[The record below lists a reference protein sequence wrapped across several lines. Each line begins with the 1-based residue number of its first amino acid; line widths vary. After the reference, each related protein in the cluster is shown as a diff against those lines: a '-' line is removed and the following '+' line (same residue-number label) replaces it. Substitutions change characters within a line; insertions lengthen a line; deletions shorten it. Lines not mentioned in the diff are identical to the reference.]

1 MATVLKDAIKREQ
14 SQARLDTAECE
25 HFAPKAKSKSFQRNL
40 LLSIGGVFLLFAICF
55 SVYQYQR
62 EKDYKIDILHS
73 RLQMYNYEMVQ
84 TLGEDSLTDNRLFH
98 DYVERHQMEG
108 LRVSVIDLNGRVILD
123 SYDTNVDS
131 LGNHLQRK
139 EIRQALQEGNGF
151 DIKRMSQSTHE
162 TYFYSATR
170 FGNVIVRAAVPYSVE
185 LTRSLQADDTYIYFA
200 IVLTLLLGVALYHI
214 THRISRH
221 IGYLREFAV
230 KAERGEELDH
240 ELERRVPDDELG
252 DISHT
257 IIMLYWKLRHSEED
271 KVRIKRQLTQNAAH
285 ELKTPAASIHGY
297 LESILDNPDMPEDK
311 RKHFLERCF
320 AQSERMN
327 KLLLD
332 MSALTKLDEMDD
344 SHSRNRQEY
353 HRVNVTQIIQN
364 VLDDTALQL
373 HDKGITPLL
382 QMPRRMVNDQWSMVN
397 VEVLGDA
404 SLIYSI
410 FRNLIDN
417 AIAYAAGA
425 TQLEITCHETESEG
439 RHFYEFAVSDNGPG
453 IEPQHLE
460 HIFERFYR
468 IDKGRSRKL
477 GGTGLGL
484 AIVKNAVAVHGGTTT
499 ACPTPGGG
507 LTVRFTLA
515 RF

>member
-1 MATVLKDAIKREQ
+1 MATVL
-14 SQARLDTAECE
+14 
-25 HFAPKAKSKSFQRNL
+25 KSKSFQRNL

-62 EKDYKIDILHS
+62 EKEYKIDILHS

-84 TLGEDSLTDNRLFH
+84 TLGEDSLTSSRLFH
-98 DYVERHQMEG
+98 DYVDRHNMEG
-108 LRVSVIDLNGRVILD
+108 LRVSIIDKQGHVILD
-123 SYDTNVDS
+123 SYEGNVDS

-139 EIRQALQEGNGF
+139 EIQQALHDGNGY
-151 DIKRMSQSTHE
+151 DIKRISQSTHE
-162 TYFYSATR
+162 TYFYSATKLSD
-170 FGNVIVRAAVPYSVE
+170 VIVRTAVPYSAE
-185 LTRSLQADDTYIYFA
+185 LTRSLQADNTYIYFA
-200 IVLTLLLGVALYHI
+200 IALTILLGIVLYLS
-214 THRISRH
+214 TRRISRH

-230 KAERGEELDH
+230 KAEEGEELDH
-240 ELERRVPDDELG
+240 ELERRLPDDELG

-297 LESILDNPDMPEDK
+297 LESILDNPEMSEEK
-311 RKHFLERCF
+311 KKHFLERCY

-332 MSALTKLDEMDD
+332 MSALTRLDEMDD
-344 SHSRNRQEY
+344 NKSGIRHDYRQ
-353 HRVNVTQIIQN
+353 VNVVQVIKS
-364 VLDDTALQL
+364 VLDDTALEL
-373 HDKGITPLL
+373 LDKGITPSLE
-382 QMPRRMVNDQWSMVN
+382 MPHH
-397 VEVLGDA
+397 VEVLGDQ

-417 AIAYAAGA
+417 VIAYANGA
-425 TQLEITCHETESEG
+425 SRLNIVCTDVETEG
-439 RHFYEFAVSDNGPG
+439 RHFYEFTVSDNGPG
-453 IEPQHLE
+453 VEPQHLN
-460 HIFERFYR
+460 HLFERFYR
-468 IDKGRSRKL
+468 VDKGRSRKL

-499 ACPTPGGG
+499 AQLTPGGG
-507 LTVRFTLA
+507 LTIKFCLA

>member
-1 MATVLKDAIKREQ
+1 MATALKDAIKQKQ
-14 SQARLDTAECE
+14 SQRHLSSAGRE
-25 HFAPKAKSKSFQRNL
+25 HFVLKAKNKSFQRNL

-62 EKDYKIDILHS
+62 EKEYKIDILHS

-84 TLGEDSLTDNRLFH
+84 TLGEDSLISSQLFR
-98 DYVERHQMEG
+98 DYVARHQMEG
-108 LRVSVIDLNGRVILD
+108 LRVSVIDREGRVVLD

-131 LGNHLQRK
+131 LGNHLLRT
-139 EIRQALQEGNGF
+139 EIQQALHEGNGY
-151 DIKRMSQSTHE
+151 DIKRVSQSTHE

-170 FGNVIVRAAVPYSVE
+170 FGNVIVRAAVPYSAE
-185 LTRSLQADDTYIYFA
+185 LTRSLQADNTYIYFA
-200 IVLTLLLGVALYHI
+200 GVLTLLLGIVLYYI

-221 IGYLREFAV
+221 IGYLREFAM
-230 KAERGEELDH
+230 KAEEGEELDH
-240 ELERRVPDDELG
+240 ELERRLPDDELG

-297 LESILDNPDMPEDK
+297 LESVLDHPDMPEDK
-311 RKHFLERCF
+311 KKHFLERCY
-320 AQSERMN
+320 AQSERMS

-344 SHSRNRQEY
+344 NKSKSRREY
-353 HRVNVTQIIQN
+353 RPVNVLQ
-364 VLDDTALQL
+364 VLQSVIDDTSLQL
-373 HDKGITPLL
+373 QDKGITPSL
-382 QMPRRMVNDQWSMVN
+382 QVPQH
-397 VEVLGDA
+397 VEVLGDQ

-410 FRNLIDN
+410 FRNLFDN
-417 AIAYAAGA
+417 AIAYATGA
-425 TQLEITCHETESEG
+425 SRLAIVCNEIDTEG
-439 RHFYEFAVSDNGPG
+439 RHFYEFLVSDNGPG
-453 IEPQHLE
+453 VEPQHLD
-460 HIFERFYR
+460 HLFERFYR
-468 IDKGRSRKL
+468 VDKGRSRKL

-484 AIVKNAVAVHGGTTT
+484 AIVKNAVAAHGGTAT
-499 ACPTPGGG
+499 ALSTPGGG
-507 LTVRFTLA
+507 LTIRFTLA

>member
-1 MATVLKDAIKREQ
+1 MATALKDAIKQKQ
-14 SQARLDTAECE
+14 SQRHLSSAGRE
-25 HFAPKAKSKSFQRNL
+25 HFVLKAKNKSFQRNL

-62 EKDYKIDILHS
+62 EKEYKIDILHS

-84 TLGEDSLTDNRLFH
+84 TLGEDSLISSQLFR
-98 DYVERHQMEG
+98 DYVARHQMEG
-108 LRVSVIDLNGRVILD
+108 LRVSVIDREGRVVLD

-131 LGNHLQRK
+131 LGNHLQRT
-139 EIRQALQEGNGF
+139 EIQQALHEGNGY
-151 DIKRMSQSTHE
+151 DIKRVSQSTHE

-170 FGNVIVRAAVPYSVE
+170 FGNVIVRAAVPYSAE
-185 LTRSLQADDTYIYFA
+185 LTRSLQADNTYIYFA
-200 IVLTLLLGVALYHI
+200 GVLTLLLGIVLYYI

-221 IGYLREFAV
+221 IGYLREFAM
-230 KAERGEELDH
+230 KAEEGEELDH
-240 ELERRVPDDELG
+240 ELERRLPDDELG

-297 LESILDNPDMPEDK
+297 LESVLDHPDMPEDK
-311 RKHFLERCF
+311 KKHFLERCY
-320 AQSERMN
+320 AQSERMS

-344 SHSRNRQEY
+344 NKSKSRREY
-353 HRVNVTQIIQN
+353 RPVNVLQ
-364 VLDDTALQL
+364 VLQSVIDDTSLQL
-373 HDKGITPLL
+373 QEKGITPSL
-382 QMPRRMVNDQWSMVN
+382 QVPQH
-397 VEVLGDA
+397 VEVLGDQ

-410 FRNLIDN
+410 FRNLFDN
-417 AIAYAAGA
+417 AIAYATGA
-425 TQLEITCHETESEG
+425 SRLAIVCNEIDTEG
-439 RHFYEFAVSDNGPG
+439 RHFYEFLVSDNGPG
-453 IEPQHLE
+453 VEPQHLD
-460 HIFERFYR
+460 HLFERFYR
-468 IDKGRSRKL
+468 VDKGRSRKL

-484 AIVKNAVAVHGGTTT
+484 AIVKNAVAAHGGTAT
-499 ACPTPGGG
+499 ALSTPGGG
-507 LTVRFTLA
+507 LTIRFTLA

>member
-1 MATVLKDAIKREQ
+1 MATTLKDVTKREPF
-14 SQARLDTAECE
+14 TPE
-25 HFAPKAKSKSFQRNL
+25 PKSKSFQRNL

-55 SVYQYQR
+55 SIYQYKR
-62 EKDYKIDILHS
+62 EKEYKIDILHS

-84 TLGEDSLTDNRLFH
+84 TVGMDSIVCSHTFRN
-98 DYVERHQMEG
+98 YVLHHQMEG
-108 LRVSVIDLNGRVILD
+108 LRVSVIDKEGRVILD
-123 SYDTNVDS
+123 SYDTNVKD
-131 LGNHLQRK
+131 LGNHLQRR
-139 EIRQALQEGNGF
+139 EIQQALREGSGY

-170 FGNVIVRAAVPYSVE
+170 FGDVIVRAAVPYSAE
-185 LTRSLQADDTYIYFA
+185 LTRSLQADNTYIYYSG
-200 IVLTLLLGVALYHI
+200 VLTLLLGIVLYYI

-230 KAERGEELDH
+230 KAEEGEKLDH
-240 ELERRVPDDELG
+240 ELERRLPDDELG

-257 IIMLYWKLRHSEED
+257 IIMLYWKLRHSEEE

-297 LESILDNPDMPEDK
+297 LESIIDNPDMPEDK
-311 RKHFLERCF
+311 KKHFLERCF

-332 MSALTKLDEMDD
+332 MSALTKLDEIDD
-344 SHSRNRQEY
+344 NRSEAREAY
-353 HRVNVTQIIQN
+353 RPVDVLQIIQSA
-364 VLDDTALQL
+364 LDDTALQL
-373 HDKGITPLL
+373 QEKGIAPSL
-382 QMPRRMVNDQWSMVN
+382 QLPQH
-397 VEVLGDA
+397 VEVLGDQ

-417 AIAYAAGA
+417 AIAYATGA
-425 TQLEITCHETESEG
+425 SLLSITCAEVEKEG
-439 RHFYEFAVSDNGPG
+439 RHFYEFIVSDNGQG
-453 IEPQHLE
+453 VEAQHLT
-460 HIFERFYR
+460 HLFERFYR
-468 IDKGRSRKL
+468 VDKGRSRKL

-484 AIVKNAVAVHGGTTT
+484 AIVKNAVVAHGGQAT
-499 ACPTPGGG
+499 ALSTPGGG
-507 LTVRFTLA
+507 LTIRFTLA

>member
-1 MATVLKDAIKREQ
+1 MATALKDAIKRKQ
-14 SQARLDTAECE
+14 SQRHLSSAGRE
-25 HFAPKAKSKSFQRNL
+25 HFVLKAKNKSFQRNL

-62 EKDYKIDILHS
+62 EKEYKIDILHS

-84 TLGEDSLTDNRLFH
+84 TLGEDSLISSQLFR
-98 DYVERHQMEG
+98 DYVARHQMEG
-108 LRVSVIDLNGRVILD
+108 LRVSVIDREGRVVLD

-131 LGNHLQRK
+131 LGNHLQRT
-139 EIRQALQEGNGF
+139 EIQQALHEGNGY
-151 DIKRMSQSTHE
+151 DIKRVSQSTHE

-170 FGNVIVRAAVPYSVE
+170 FGNVIVRAAVPYSAE
-185 LTRSLQADDTYIYFA
+185 LTRSLQADNTYIYFA
-200 IVLTLLLGVALYHI
+200 GVLTLLLGIVLYYI

-221 IGYLREFAV
+221 IGYLREFAM
-230 KAERGEELDH
+230 KAEEGEELDH
-240 ELERRVPDDELG
+240 ELERRLPDDELG

-297 LESILDNPDMPEDK
+297 LESVLDHPDMPEDK
-311 RKHFLERCF
+311 KKHFLERCY
-320 AQSERMN
+320 AQSERMS

-344 SHSRNRQEY
+344 NKSKSRREY
-353 HRVNVTQIIQN
+353 RPVNVLQ
-364 VLDDTALQL
+364 VLQSVIDDTSLQL
-373 HDKGITPLL
+373 QDKGITPSL
-382 QMPRRMVNDQWSMVN
+382 QLPQH
-397 VEVLGDA
+397 VEVLGDQ

-410 FRNLIDN
+410 FRNLFDN
-417 AIAYAAGA
+417 AIAYATGA
-425 TQLEITCHETESEG
+425 SRLAIVCNEIDTEG
-439 RHFYEFAVSDNGPG
+439 RHFYEFLVSDNGPG
-453 IEPQHLE
+453 VEPQHLD
-460 HIFERFYR
+460 HLFERFYR
-468 IDKGRSRKL
+468 VDKGRSRKL

-484 AIVKNAVAVHGGTTT
+484 AIVKNAVAAHGGTAT
-499 ACPTPGGG
+499 ALSTPGGG
-507 LTVRFTLA
+507 LTIRFTLA

>member
-1 MATVLKDAIKREQ
+1 MATAL
-14 SQARLDTAECE
+14 
-25 HFAPKAKSKSFQRNL
+25 KSKSFQRNL

-55 SVYQYQR
+55 SVYQYKR
-62 EKDYKIDILHS
+62 EKEYKIDILHS

-84 TLGEDSLTDNRLFH
+84 TVGKDSMSCSRRFR
-98 DYVERHQMEG
+98 DYVVHHQMEG
-108 LRVSVIDLNGRVILD
+108 LRVSVIDKEGRVIFD
-123 SYDTNVDS
+123 SYDTDVEA
-131 LGNHLQRK
+131 LGNHLQRT
-139 EIRQALQEGNGF
+139 EIQQALREGSGY

-170 FGNVIVRAAVPYSVE
+170 FDDVIVRAAVPYSAE
-185 LTRSLQADDTYIYFA
+185 LTRSLQADNTYIYYSG
-200 IVLTLLLGVALYHI
+200 VLTLLLGIVLYYI

-230 KAERGEELDH
+230 KAEEGEKLDH
-240 ELERRVPDDELG
+240 ELERRLPDDELG

-257 IIMLYWKLRHSEED
+257 IIMLYWKLRHSEEE

-297 LESILDNPDMPEDK
+297 LESIIDNPDMPEDK
-311 RKHFLERCF
+311 KKHFLERCF

-332 MSALTKLDEMDD
+332 MSALTKLDEIDN
-344 SHSRNRQEY
+344 NRSEAREAY
-353 HRVNVTQIIQN
+353 RPVDVLQIIQSA
-364 VLDDTALQL
+364 LDDTALQL
-373 HDKGITPLL
+373 QEKGIAPSL
-382 QMPRRMVNDQWSMVN
+382 QLPQH
-397 VEVLGDA
+397 VEVLGDQ

-417 AIAYAAGA
+417 AIAYATGA
-425 TQLEITCHETESEG
+425 SLLSITCAEVEKEG
-439 RHFYEFAVSDNGPG
+439 RHFYEFIVSDNGQG
-453 IEPQHLE
+453 VEAQHLT
-460 HIFERFYR
+460 HLFERFYR
-468 IDKGRSRKL
+468 VDKGRSRKL

-484 AIVKNAVAVHGGTTT
+484 AIVKNAVAAHGGQAT
-499 ACPTPGGG
+499 ALSTPGGG
-507 LTVRFTLA
+507 LTIRFTLA

>member
-1 MATVLKDAIKREQ
+1 MATSLR
-14 SQARLDTAECE
+14 
-25 HFAPKAKSKSFQRNL
+25 SKSFQLHL
-40 LLSIGGVFLLFAICF
+40 LLSIGGVFLLFAGCF
-55 SVYQYQR
+55 SFYQYQR

-84 TLGEDSLTDNRLFH
+84 TLGKDSLVKSRMFR
-98 DYVERHQMEG
+98 DYVERHNMEG
-108 LRVSVIDLNGRVILD
+108 LRVSVIDKDGRVILD
-123 SYDTNVDS
+123 SYDANVDS

-139 EIRQALQEGNGF
+139 EIQQAISEGNGY
-151 DIKRMSQSTHE
+151 DIKRLSQSTHE

-170 FGNVIVRAAVPYSVE
+170 FDDMIVRTAVPYSAE
-185 LTRSLQADDTYIYFA
+185 LTRSLQADNTYIYFA
-200 IVLTLLLGVALYHI
+200 IALTLLLGIVLYLI

-221 IGYLREFAV
+221 ISHLREFAV
-230 KAERGEELDH
+230 KAEGGEEINQ
-240 ELERRVPDDELG
+240 ELERQLPDDELG

-257 IIMLYWKLRHSEED
+257 IIMLYWKLRHSEEE

-297 LESILDNPDMPEDK
+297 LESILDNPDMDEEK
-311 RKHFLERCF
+311 KKHFLERCY

-327 KLLLD
+327 KLLID
-332 MSALTKLDEMDD
+332 MSTLTKLDEMDG
-344 SHSRNRQEY
+344 HKLKTQHEYRQ
-353 HRVNVTQIIQN
+353 VDVLQVIQN

-373 HDKGITPLL
+373 QEKGIITSLKVP
-382 QMPRRMVNDQWSMVN
+382 QYI
-397 VEVLGDA
+397 EVLGDP

-417 AIAYAAGA
+417 VIAYATGA
-425 TQLEITCHETESEG
+425 TLLEIACSEAENEG
-439 RHFYEFAVSDNGPG
+439 RHYYEFLVSDNGPG
-453 IEPQHLE
+453 IEQKHLA
-460 HIFERFYR
+460 HLFERFYR

-499 ACPTPGGG
+499 AQSTPGGG
-507 LTVRFTLA
+507 LTIKFRLA

>member
-1 MATVLKDAIKREQ
+1 MATAL
-14 SQARLDTAECE
+14 
-25 HFAPKAKSKSFQRNL
+25 KSKSFQRNL

-55 SVYQYQR
+55 SVYQYKR
-62 EKDYKIDILHS
+62 EKEYKIDILHS

-84 TLGEDSLTDNRLFH
+84 TVGKDSMSCSRRFR
-98 DYVERHQMEG
+98 DYVVHHQMEG
-108 LRVSVIDLNGRVILD
+108 LRVSVIDKEGRVIFD
-123 SYDTNVDS
+123 SYDTDVEA
-131 LGNHLQRK
+131 LGNHLQRT
-139 EIRQALQEGNGF
+139 EIQQALREGSGY

-170 FGNVIVRAAVPYSVE
+170 FDDVIVRAAVPYSAE
-185 LTRSLQADDTYIYFA
+185 LTRSLQADNTFIYYSG
-200 IVLTLLLGVALYHI
+200 VLTLLLGIVLYYI

-230 KAERGEELDH
+230 KAEEGEKLDH
-240 ELERRVPDDELG
+240 ELERRLPDDELG

-257 IIMLYWKLRHSEED
+257 IIMLYWKLRHSEEE

-297 LESILDNPDMPEDK
+297 LESIIDNPDMPEDK
-311 RKHFLERCF
+311 KKHFLERCF

-332 MSALTKLDEMDD
+332 MSALTKLDEIDD
-344 SHSRNRQEY
+344 DRSEARQAY
-353 HRVNVTQIIQN
+353 RPVDVLQIIQSA
-364 VLDDTALQL
+364 LDDTALQL
-373 HDKGITPLL
+373 QEKGIAPSL
-382 QMPRRMVNDQWSMVN
+382 QLPQH
-397 VEVLGDA
+397 VEVLGDQ

-417 AIAYAAGA
+417 AIAYATGA
-425 TQLEITCHETESEG
+425 SLLSITCAEVEKEG
-439 RHFYEFAVSDNGPG
+439 RHFYEFIVSDNGQG
-453 IEPQHLE
+453 VEAQHLT
-460 HIFERFYR
+460 HLFERFYR
-468 IDKGRSRKL
+468 VDKGRSRKL

-484 AIVKNAVAVHGGTTT
+484 AIVKNAVVAHGGQAT
-499 ACPTPGGG
+499 ALSTPGGG
-507 LTVRFTLA
+507 LTIRFTLA

>member
-1 MATVLKDAIKREQ
+1 MATAL
-14 SQARLDTAECE
+14 
-25 HFAPKAKSKSFQRNL
+25 KSKSFQRNL

-55 SVYQYQR
+55 SVYQYKR
-62 EKDYKIDILHS
+62 EKEYKIDILHS

-84 TLGEDSLTDNRLFH
+84 TVGKDSMSSSRRFR
-98 DYVERHQMEG
+98 DYVVHHQMEG
-108 LRVSVIDLNGRVILD
+108 LRVSVIDKEGRVIFD
-123 SYDTNVDS
+123 SYDTDVEA
-131 LGNHLQRK
+131 LGNHLQRT
-139 EIRQALQEGNGF
+139 EIQQALREGSGY

-170 FGNVIVRAAVPYSVE
+170 FDDVIVRAAVPYSAE
-185 LTRSLQADDTYIYFA
+185 LTRSLQADNTYIYYSG
-200 IVLTLLLGVALYHI
+200 VLTLLLGIVLYYI

-230 KAERGEELDH
+230 KAEEGEKLDH
-240 ELERRVPDDELG
+240 ELERRLPDDELG

-257 IIMLYWKLRHSEED
+257 IIMLYWKLRHSEEE

-297 LESILDNPDMPEDK
+297 LESIIDNPDMPEDK
-311 RKHFLERCF
+311 KKHFLERCF

-332 MSALTKLDEMDD
+332 MSALTKLDEIDD
-344 SHSRNRQEY
+344 NRSEARQAY
-353 HRVNVTQIIQN
+353 RPVDVLQIIQSA
-364 VLDDTALQL
+364 LDDTALQL
-373 HDKGITPLL
+373 QEKGIAPSL
-382 QMPRRMVNDQWSMVN
+382 QLPQH
-397 VEVLGDA
+397 VEVLGDQ

-417 AIAYAAGA
+417 AIAYATGA
-425 TQLEITCHETESEG
+425 SLLSITCAEVEKEG
-439 RHFYEFAVSDNGPG
+439 RHFYEFIVSDNGQG
-453 IEPQHLE
+453 VEAQHLT
-460 HIFERFYR
+460 HLFERFYR
-468 IDKGRSRKL
+468 VDKGRSRKL

-484 AIVKNAVAVHGGTTT
+484 AIVKNAVVAHGGQAT
-499 ACPTPGGG
+499 ALSTPGGG
-507 LTVRFTLA
+507 LTIRFTLA

>member
-1 MATVLKDAIKREQ
+1 MDTVLKNKSR
-14 SQARLDTAECE
+14 
-25 HFAPKAKSKSFQRNL
+25 SKSFQRNL
-40 LLSIGGVFLLFAICF
+40 LLSLGGVFLLFAVCF

-84 TLGEDSLTDNRLFH
+84 TLGEDSLTNSKLFH
-98 DYVERHQMEG
+98 NYVERHQIEG
-108 LRVSVIDLNGRVILD
+108 LRVSVIDKEGQVILD
-123 SYDTNVDS
+123 SYDTNIDS
-131 LGNHLQRK
+131 LDNHLQRT
-139 EIRQALQEGNGF
+139 EIQQALHDGNGY
-151 DIKRMSQSTHE
+151 DIKRVSQSTHE

-170 FGNVIVRAAVPYSVE
+170 FNDVIVRAAVPYSVE
-185 LTRSLQADDTYIYFA
+185 LTRSLQVDNTYIYFA
-200 IVLTLLLGVALYHI
+200 AALTLLLGIVLYHI

-230 KAERGEELDH
+230 KAEEGEELDH
-240 ELERRVPDDELG
+240 ELERRLPNDELG

-257 IIMLYWKLRHSEED
+257 IITLYWKLRHSEED

-297 LESILDNPDMPEDK
+297 LESILDNPDMPEEK
-311 RKHFLERCF
+311 KKHFLERCY
-320 AQSERMN
+320 AQSERMT
-327 KLLLD
+327 KLLQD

-344 SHSRNRQEY
+344 DRSREDY
-353 HRVNVTQIIQN
+353 HQVNVLQIIQS
-364 VLDDTALQL
+364 VIDDTALQL
-373 HDKGITPLL
+373 HDKGIAASL
-382 QMPRRMVNDQWSMVN
+382 QVPCR

-417 AIAYAAGA
+417 AIAYATGA
-425 TQLEITCHETESEG
+425 TRLDIVCKEAESEG

-453 IEPQHLE
+453 VEPQHLD
-460 HIFERFYR
+460 HLFERFYR

-484 AIVKNAVAVHGGTTT
+484 AIVKNAVAAHGGTAT
-499 ACPTPGGG
+499 AQFTPGGG
-507 LTVRFTLA
+507 LTIRFTLA
-515 RF
+515 KF

>member
-1 MATVLKDAIKREQ
+1 MATAL
-14 SQARLDTAECE
+14 
-25 HFAPKAKSKSFQRNL
+25 KSKSFQRNL
-40 LLSIGGVFLLFAICF
+40 LFSIGGIFLLFAVCF
-55 SVYQYQR
+55 SAYQYQR
-62 EKDYKIDILHS
+62 EKEYKIDILHS

-84 TLGEDSLTDNRLFH
+84 TLGEDSLTNNCLFR
-98 DYVERHQMEG
+98 DYVERHNMEG
-108 LRVSVIDLNGRVILD
+108 LRVSIIDKNGRVILD
-123 SYDTNVDS
+123 SYDANVDS

-139 EIRQALQEGNGF
+139 EIQQALHDGNGY
-151 DIKRMSQSTHE
+151 DIKRISQSTHE

-170 FGNVIVRAAVPYSVE
+170 FGNVIVRTAVPYSAE
-185 LTRSLQADDTYIYFA
+185 LTRSLQADNTYIYFA
-200 IVLTLLLGVALYHI
+200 IALTLLLGIVLYLS
-214 THRISRH
+214 TRRISRH

-230 KAERGEELDH
+230 KAEQGEELDH
-240 ELERRVPDDELG
+240 ELERRLPDDELG

-271 KVRIKRQLTQNAAH
+271 KLRIKRQLTQNAAH

-311 RKHFLERCF
+311 KKHFLERCY

-344 SHSRNRQEY
+344 NRSKTEY
-353 HRVNVTQIIQN
+353 RQVNVVQVIQN
-364 VLDDTALQL
+364 ALDDTALQL
-373 HDKGITPLL
+373 HDKHITPKL
-382 QMPRRMVNDQWSMVN
+382 QIPQH
-397 VEVLGDA
+397 VEVLGDP
-404 SLIYSI
+404 SLLYSI

-417 AIAYAAGA
+417 AIAYANGA
-425 TQLEITCHETESEG
+425 SCLGIDCREVEVEG
-439 RHFYEFAVSDNGPG
+439 RHFYEFTVSDNGSG
-453 IEPQHLE
+453 VEPQHLG

-484 AIVKNAVAVHGGTTT
+484 AIVKNAVAAHGGTAT
-499 ACPTPGGG
+499 ALHTPGGG
-507 LTVRFTLA
+507 LTIRFTLA